1 MKEKNIEKEN
11 KKLKYGSSNVENVL
25 IFVFFDAPTFPKTAK
40 AIPSV
45 SFFTP
50 FNWIAL
56 AISSSM
62 ACVSC
67 L

>member
-11 KKLKYGSSNVENVL
+11 KKMKYGSSNIKNVI
-25 IFVFFDAPTFPKTAK
+25 IFVFFGCTNIPQTAK

-56 AISSSM
+56 AITSSM